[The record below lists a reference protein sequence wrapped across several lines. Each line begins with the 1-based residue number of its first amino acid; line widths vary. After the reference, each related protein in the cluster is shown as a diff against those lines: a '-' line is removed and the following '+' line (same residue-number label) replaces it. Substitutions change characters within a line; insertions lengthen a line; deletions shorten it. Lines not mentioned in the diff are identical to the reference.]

1 MKDNVHENHRERMR
15 ERYLLN
21 GTDGM
26 EPHEVLEMM
35 LYYTIPRSDTNPIAH
50 RLIDTFGSFSG
61 VLDASA
67 DDLAKVCGIGS
78 KAAVFLKLFNDVRRV
93 YETDKVKNTT
103 RVTSFD
109 EIGQYLMPRFIGRR
123 NEIVMLMCLDSKNEI
138 ICSQILFEG
147 SVNSSTLDIRK
158 LVGIAIR
165 TNATSVVLAHNH
177 PGGLAVPS
185 IKDIQTTQS
194 IMKILNQLK
203 IQLTDHIIYAGNDYI
218 SLAQS
223 ENLGEEA
230 MELRQEIIAQ
240 NPAYYGIT

>member
-93 YETDKVKNTT
+93 
-103 RVTSFD
+103 
-109 EIGQYLMPRFIGRR
+109 
-123 NEIVMLMCLDSKNEI
+123 
-138 ICSQILFEG
+138 
-147 SVNSSTLDIRK
+147 
-158 LVGIAIR
+158 
-165 TNATSVVLAHNH
+165 
-177 PGGLAVPS
+177 
-185 IKDIQTTQS
+185 
-194 IMKILNQLK
+194 
-203 IQLTDHIIYAGNDYI
+203 
-218 SLAQS
+218 
-223 ENLGEEA
+223 
-230 MELRQEIIAQ
+230 
-240 NPAYYGIT
+240 